1 MIPRIRG
8 RAGQASEGQGPDID
22 GKWFY
27 EISIWDLTGEKQA
40 GPPFQLGPFDTET
53 QACEVGRDTVKRLS
67 EHLET
72 LDGGKP
78 SGKYL
83 DLKNGGILRPW
94 EDNS

>member
-8 RAGQASEGQGPDID
+8 RAGQAEPGQGMD

-40 GPPFQLGPFDTET
+40 GPPFQLGPFDSEEE
-53 QACEVGRDTVKRLS
+53 CCKVGRHAVKMVS
-67 EHLET
+67 EKWET
-72 LDGGKP
+72 LDGGQP

-83 DLKNGGILRPW
+83 DLKNGAILRPW
-94 EDNS
+94 EDHS